1 MINEELEKVFTEGI
15 VFRGAKNPRVETK
28 SVKSKAKKSTYV
40 KGLHGSGSAK
50 QKAKYKARR
59 QAKSAR

>member
-1 MINEELEKVFTEGI
+1 MINEELEKVFGGEV
-15 VFRGAKNPRVETK
+15 VFKGAKNPRVETK

-40 KGLHGSGSAK
+40 KGTHGSGSAK